1 MKVNVLCDACQKD
14 FSFPIEEEQSLFD
27 SKRLFIRSACG
38 RSQRW
43 YICDQCYKD
52 NFKFNEHG
60 VLMNET
66 PIKKKKKSEG

>member
-1 MKVNVLCDACQKD
+1 MKMVAFCKACQQS

-27 SKRLFIRSACG
+27 SKRLFIRSAPG
-38 RSQRW
+38 RTQRW
-43 YICDQCYKD
+43 YICNQCYED

-66 PIKKKKKSEG
+66 PVKKKGKK